1 MAGNRVKVQFAGQT
15 FQNRD
20 EAGVREKLKDYLQ
33 LPVLKGLGGEFDTLD
48 DATQAAIVDEII
60 AGCGTSLSISTRPQ
74 CGNLRGLLQTLTD
87 VWLKKVQEGRMG
99 AIAVAT
105 DATVAAV
112 AATGPTGAAV
122 ATGPTGAA
130 VATGPTGAAVAPT
143 GPTGPTGVAAVGPT
157 AIPTL
162 CSTPIEIA
170 QGWVNTTVQQINFPV
185 LDETGNYFESQAD
198 ATSCGRRAL
207 DNLLGGKVF
216 DASPAIFDS
225 GATYTLDGITQ
236 VNYPIDLH
244 QLCHTLYP
252 DISNARLNAGEGV
265 NYCRRNEYH
274 DINLLI
280 AALHMAGYA
289 SEVQRTP
296 NLKDPASPL
305 YAPALEQ
312 LLCTP
317 TDTTL
322 VGYILNYGK
331 AHWVAVKKIG
341 DTYHLLD
348 SMSQDKPLYSLET
361 FQQFLRQPFVVQVLK
376 VVKPAGSTY
385 IDPRRL
391 IQSKIVL
398 PAILQLEGAQSNAIG
413 DLKTRSLQRL
423 ETIGALYAE
432 GSLEQQHF
440 NEVRPLLE
448 RAIQNTAD
456 PAQNIMFDQLLE
468 DPATLLPILSDSTE
482 GTNLRQLLG
491 ALRVE
496 NGNFSENVIH
506 ILEGEGTTAGE
517 NAAQRLLFT
526 IRVPLSFLLSE

>member
-48 DATQAAIVDEII
+48 DTTQAAIVDEII
-60 AGCGTSLSISTRPQ
+60 AGCGTSLSISTRPE

-99 AIAVAT
+99 AAAGPT
-105 DATVAAV
+105 GAV
-112 AATGPTGAAV
+112 AAAGAAV

-130 VATGPTGAAVAPT
+130 AGPAGAP
-143 GPTGPTGVAAVGPT
+143 P

-170 QGWVNTTVQQINFPV
+170 QGWVNTTVQQINLPV

-216 DASPAIFDS
+216 DASLAIFDS

-341 DTYHLLD
+341 DMYHLLD
-348 SMSQDKPLYSLET
+348 SMSQDKPIYSLET

-398 PAILQLEGAQSNAIG
+398 PAVLQLEGAQSNAIG

-440 NEVRPLLE
+440 NELRPLLE

-491 ALRVE
+491 ALRAE

-506 ILEGEGTTAGE
+506 ILEGEGSAAGE